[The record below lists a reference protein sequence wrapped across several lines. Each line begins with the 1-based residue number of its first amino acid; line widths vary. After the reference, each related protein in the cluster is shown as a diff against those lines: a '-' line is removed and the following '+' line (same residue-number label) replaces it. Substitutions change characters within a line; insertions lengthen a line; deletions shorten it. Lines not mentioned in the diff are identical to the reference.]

1 MLFVQGVIKVHFSL
15 FFVTT
20 PTVPSLTFSYSLVVI
35 GLPVTAQTS
44 GRMKWH
50 SFTLNSNHVPQAEFF
65 LLENNS
71 GFLLINWNSN
81 ARCNLRITD
90 SL

>member
-44 GRMKWH
+44 GRMK
-50 SFTLNSNHVPQAEFF
+50 
-65 LLENNS
+65 
-71 GFLLINWNSN
+71 
-81 ARCNLRITD
+81 
-90 SL
+90 